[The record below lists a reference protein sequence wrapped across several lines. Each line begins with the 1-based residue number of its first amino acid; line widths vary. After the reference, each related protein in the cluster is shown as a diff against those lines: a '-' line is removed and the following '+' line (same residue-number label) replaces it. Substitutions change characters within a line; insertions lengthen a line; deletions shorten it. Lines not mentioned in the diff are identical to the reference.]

1 MRDLRVVLLAESSC
15 WGVLVFPLKTFLR
28 THFLR
33 LDNKF
38 FSFLSCSAAMTNFIT
53 GTNKNDFRSGTF
65 DNDSFS
71 MLLGDDTLKGS
82 FGNDTLNGGLGF
94 DTADYT
100 ALGATVTLGALGALS
115 KGAFGTDRLISIELV
130 KGSALAGDTID
141 LSGAISGGPVIV
153 TGASVNLST
162 PIGTVVVNGTGG
174 GLPVSVKVQSFE
186 DVLGTIYGDSLIGSA
201 AANTL
206 NGDAGNDFL
215 DGQGGN
221 DLLLG
226 GEGSDGLVG
235 GNGADTLIGGA
246 GKDKMSGGSGFDR
259 FSWSTKQETAAGSGD
274 VITDFKLGDILDFQ
288 LVDAKDSTGG
298 NQAFKWIGS
307 AAFTAEGQLRF
318 QVGTGGLFIQGNTLG
333 SSTAE
338 LEVFLA
344 GVSGT
349 TAGLAAVG
357 LPSNI
362 IL

>member
-1 MRDLRVVLLAESSC
+1 
-15 WGVLVFPLKTFLR
+15 
-28 THFLR
+28 
-33 LDNKF
+33 
-38 FSFLSCSAAMTNFIT
+38 MTNFIS
-53 GTNKNDFRSGTF
+53 GTIFSDLRFGTF

-71 MLLGDDTLKGS
+71 TNSGDDTLVGS

-100 ALGATVTLGALGALS
+100 NLGATVTLGALGTLS
-115 KGAFGTDRLISIELV
+115 KGALGTDRLISIELV

-141 LSGAISGGPVIV
+141 LSGAISGGPVVV

-162 PIGTVVVNGTGG
+162 PVGTVNVNGTGG

-186 DVLGTIYGDSLIGSA
+186 NVLGTIYNDTLIGSG

-206 NGDAGNDFL
+206 NGDAGDDFL

-226 GEGSDGLVG
+226 GQGNDGLVG
-235 GNGADTLIGGA
+235 GVGADILIGGA
-246 GKDKMSGGSGFDR
+246 GRDKMSGGSGNDR
-259 FSWSTKQETAAGSGD
+259 FSWSTKAETAAGNGD
-274 VITDFKLGDILDFQ
+274 VITDFSIGDILDFQ
-288 LVDAKDSTGG
+288 LVDAKDTTGG
-298 NQAFKWIGS
+298 NQAFNWIGS

-318 QVGTGGLFIQGNTLG
+318 QVGIGGILIQGNTLG
-333 SSTAE
+333 TSTAE

-349 TAGLAAVG
+349 PTGLAAVG
-357 LPSNI
+357 LPANI